1 MERLRG
7 WNISIMKGE
16 REVKRLRGWHV
27 SIIEGE
33 REVERL
39 RGWNI
44 SIMKGE
50 REVKRLRGGKVVWGM
65 YQLSVIEGESEGKRF
80 CGRMF
85 QFCIGKEKGLGGWN
99 ISIMEGEERKRLQV
113 WNVLMK

>member
-1 MERLRG
+1 M
-7 WNISIMKGE
+7 
-16 REVKRLRGWHV
+16 
-27 SIIEGE
+27 
-33 REVERL
+33 ERL

-85 QFCIGKEKGLGGWN
+85 
-99 ISIMEGEERKRLQV
+99 
-113 WNVLMK
+113 